1 MAEIISLAEHGRRVL
16 LRRFAQ
22 GAAVFALLP
31 VALAD
36 RAEAADDMV
45 RIDNFTFSP
54 NLLKVSAGTTVTWEN
69 NDDIPHAIYC
79 QALNLRSH
87 PLDTNDKFSFKFEKP
102 GTYDYICS
110 LHPQMHGKIIVGS

>member
-1 MAEIISLAEHGRRVL
+1 MAEIISLAEHGRRIL
-16 LRRFAQ
+16 LRRIAE
-22 GAAVFALLP
+22 GAAAFALLP
-31 VALAD
+31 AALAD
-36 RAEAADDMV
+36 RAEAAADTI

-54 NLLKVSAGTTVTWEN
+54 NTLKVPVGATVTWEN

-87 PLDTNDKFSFKFEKP
+87 PLDTNDKFSHRFEKV

-110 LHPQMHGKIIVGS
+110 LHPQMRGKIVVG

>member
-1 MAEIISLAEHGRRVL
+1 MADIISLAEHGRRVL
-16 LRRFAQ
+16 LRRFAE
-22 GAAVFALLP
+22 GAAVFTLLP
-31 VALAD
+31 VALAS
-36 RAEAADDMV
+36 RAAAADATI

-54 NLLKVSAGTTVTWEN
+54 NALTVPAGATVTWVN

-87 PLDTNDKFSFKFEKP
+87 PLDTNDSFSHRFEKP

>member
-16 LRRFAQ
+16 LRRFAE

-31 VALAD
+31 VALAKS
-36 RAEAADDMV
+36 AAAADDTV

-54 NLLKVSAGTTVTWEN
+54 NALKVPVGATVTWEN

-102 GTYDYICS
+102 GSYDYICS
-110 LHPQMHGKIIVGS
+110 LHPQMHGKIVVGS